1 MNVIV
6 NSAKRGWSAQNERSK
21 APISGRLGRLGRT
34 PCVSANS
41 ITSDPTETSK
51 SDSTK
56 KEEVTAGYVE
66 FGTLCLAR

>member
-6 NSAKRGWSAQNERSK
+6 NSAKRGWSAQNERSN
-21 APISGRLGRLGRT
+21 APMSGRLGRLGST

-41 ITSDPTETSK
+41 ITSDPTVMSN

-56 KEEVTAGYVE
+56 KDDVTAG
-66 FGTLCLAR
+66 